1 MKTSALALLLLCAAA
16 GTLAAQ
22 TPPDRPPGPPN
33 PAVRLERLAT
43 LLDLTDAQKAQV
55 KTILDG
61 VHAKMQA
68 QAEATRAAGT
78 KPTLDQI
85 HAMRE
90 QRKAEA
96 VKQLTPVL
104 NPTQLKKFAVLM
116 DEESE
121 RGPGGR
127 PHGPGPRGTPPAP
140 QD

>member
-1 MKTSALALLLLCAAA
+1 MKTSALALALLCAV
-16 GTLAAQ
+16 GTVMAQ
-22 TPPDRPPGPPN
+22 RPPGPPN

-43 LLDLTDAQKAQV
+43 LLDLTDAQKAKV
-55 KTILDG
+55 KTVLDG

-78 KPTLDQI
+78 KPTLEQLR
-85 HAMRE
+85 ALRE

-104 NPTQLKKFAVLM
+104 NPTQLKKFEVLM

-121 RGPGGR
+121 HGPRGG
-127 PHGPGPRGTPPAP
+127 PHDPGPRSAPAAP
-140 QD
+140 QN